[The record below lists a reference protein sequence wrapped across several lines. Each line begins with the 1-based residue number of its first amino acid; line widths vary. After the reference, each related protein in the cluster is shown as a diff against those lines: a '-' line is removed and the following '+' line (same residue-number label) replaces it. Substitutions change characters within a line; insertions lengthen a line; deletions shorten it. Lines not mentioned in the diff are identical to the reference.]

1 MFSKTLLLS
10 ALAAFA
16 TAQSAVL
23 SFTNV
28 PNPVTDGQA
37 QAITFRTNDTSSPIS
52 ITLRQGL
59 AGNLQDVEVLTSD
72 AKDGQFVWTPSTS
85 LPNGND
91 YALQITQND
100 QVNYFGPFVVQGASA
115 SASAYKPSS
124 MSSSMMSA
132 SASAMPMPS
141 ANGTTTAA
149 PVTSAGTAP
158 MASGTGVSMSRN
170 TTMSIATLTA
180 TTTSSRSSASTTND
194 AGFQGTGTNTDAPES
209 TGAASSFQV
218 GSGIALFGAI
228 AAGIFLQ

>member
-37 QAITFRTNDTSSPIS
+37 QAITFRTNDTSSVSTYNKSMQSRKNDALTLSQPIS

-141 ANGTTTAA
+141 AK
-149 PVTSAGTAP
+149 
-158 MASGTGVSMSRN
+158 
-170 TTMSIATLTA
+170 
-180 TTTSSRSSASTTND
+180 
-194 AGFQGTGTNTDAPES
+194 
-209 TGAASSFQV
+209 
-218 GSGIALFGAI
+218 
-228 AAGIFLQ
+228 

>member
-1 MFSKTLLLS
+1 MFSKTLVLS
-10 ALAAFA
+10 ALAALA

-28 PNPVTDGQA
+28 PNPITDGQA
-37 QAITFRTNDTSSPIS
+37 QAITFRTNDTSSPVT

-59 AGNLQDVEVLTSD
+59 AGDLQDVEVLTSD
-72 AKDGQFVWTPSTS
+72 ATNGQFVWTPSTS

-100 QVNYFGPFVVQGASA
+100 QVNYFGPFSVQGASA
-115 SASAYKPSS
+115 SASSYKA
-124 MSSSMMSA
+124 SSSASA
-132 SASAMPMPS
+132 SASAMPIPS
-141 ANGTTTAA
+141 ANGTTSAIV
-149 PVTSAGTAP
+149 PVTPAGTAP
-158 MASGTGVSMSRN
+158 MASGTGASMSRN

-180 TTTSSRSSASTTND
+180 TTTSSRSSASATSSND
-194 AGFQGTGTNTDAPES
+194 AGFQGTGTSTDAPES